1 MSGKLQEAL
10 SGSRGADQ
18 KRIAETGVEWIE
30 TILSKNAD
38 YGSSVFEVP
47 ELAPECNADAAIRVR
62 MSDKINRIRSLL
74 KRPPEVSGES
84 LTDSMRDLGAYCLL
98 WLARPSDSAQWIS
111 ETEVDL
117 DVRAEDLRQVPANDD
132 DEPITEE
139 WAKTIL
145 THPFKGGWCWKRDSV
160 ACIWRRPD
168 GNLVLGDGHWLRG
181 ITTRGELRMLVE
193 LLSDKTSRSESLL
206 TRS

>member
-74 KRPPEVSGES
+74 KRPPEVAGES
-84 LTDSMRDLGAYCLL
+84 LADSMRDLGAYCLL
-98 WLARPSDSAQWIS
+98 WLARPSDSAQWAS

-117 DVRAEDLRQVPANDD
+117 DVRAEDLPPRRDVA
-132 DEPITEE
+132 TE
-139 WAKTIL
+139 KI
-145 THPFKGGWCWKRDSV
+145 
-160 ACIWRRPD
+160 RRKV
-168 GNLVLGDGHWLRG
+168 NK
-181 ITTRGELRMLVE
+181 
-193 LLSDKTSRSESLL
+193 S
-206 TRS
+206 

>member
-74 KRPPEVSGES
+74 KRPPEVAGES
-84 LTDSMRDLGAYCLL
+84 LTDSIRDLGAYCLL
-98 WLARPSDSAQWIS
+98 
-111 ETEVDL
+111 
-117 DVRAEDLRQVPANDD
+117 
-132 DEPITEE
+132 
-139 WAKTIL
+139 
-145 THPFKGGWCWKRDSV
+145 
-160 ACIWRRPD
+160 
-168 GNLVLGDGHWLRG
+168 
-181 ITTRGELRMLVE
+181 
-193 LLSDKTSRSESLL
+193 LLSQPSNRNVVSMDAEGEADREAVPSVRS
-206 TRS
+206 